1 MTAHDREHLDA
12 GQNGEGHRSEGHSRE
27 GQDDEGHSGEGHHF
41 DVHHHVKHPSLEH
54 PFVKHPFVMHPSA
67 LGDLMSERPPGL
79 AAKALDELEIPDDL
93 PECVQQAAKRSGMRY
108 ASFVQQLVSTAFA
121 SLPFWQQTD
130 VERLLWLADRLG
142 LDPLAKEL
150 IAVESEEIFPK
161 AIAFMITLDGWVKL
175 LHRHPRFK
183 GMAFEEGPL
192 DEQGYP
198 LWMSC
203 TLYWEGFTCPWVVKE
218 WAQEHRSLHEL
229 WLRYPRRML
238 RH

>member
-1 MTAHDREHLDA
+1 M
-12 GQNGEGHRSEGHSRE
+12 
-27 GQDDEGHSGEGHHF
+27 
-41 DVHHHVKHPSLEH
+41 
-54 PFVKHPFVMHPSA
+54 
-67 LGDLMSERPPGL
+67 
-79 AAKALDELEIPDDL
+79 
-93 PECVQQAAKRSGMRY
+93 
-108 ASFVQQLVSTAFA
+108 QQLVSTAFA

-150 IAVESEEIFPK
+150 IAVESEETFPK

-203 TLYWEGFTCPWVVKE
+203 TLYWDGFTCPWVVKE

-238 RH
+238 RHKALIQCARLALGVGGGWIGGAWSEEASERKSERTSEGRGGRCERQTTNLAQNTAGIKIDSPGEKSSSAKSSEALSLEKTRPQGSENAFVAPAKRFTDQEGLRRALSSA